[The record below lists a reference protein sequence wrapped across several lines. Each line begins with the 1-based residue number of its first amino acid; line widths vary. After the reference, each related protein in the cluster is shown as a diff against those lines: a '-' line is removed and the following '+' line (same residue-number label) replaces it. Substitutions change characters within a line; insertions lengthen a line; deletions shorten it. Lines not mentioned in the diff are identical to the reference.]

1 MKHIWSP
8 WRNTYI
14 QSAKKNCKCIFCEA
28 LTRKSDPGSL
38 IVHRGKQAFVIL
50 NRFPYTNGHVMVVP
64 YEHRSSFEE
73 LDSKTRAELMELI
86 NTSTRVLRSLY
97 CPEGFNIGANLG
109 AAAGAGVIGHVH
121 FHVVPRWVGDSNFMS
136 TVGEV
141 RVLPEELGVT
151 LQRVQEAWKS

>member
-14 QSAKKNCKCIFCEA
+14 QSDKKKCKCIFCEA
-28 LTRKSDPGSL
+28 LTLKNDPESL
-38 IVHRGKQAFVIL
+38 IVHRGDTGFVIL
-50 NRFPYTNGHVMVVP
+50 NRFPYTSGHVMVVP
-64 YEHRSSFEE
+64 YVHEPSFEE
-73 LDSKTRAELMELI
+73 LDQKTRAELMELI

-97 CPEGFNIGANLG
+97 SPEGFNIGANLG

-136 TVGEV
+136 TVGDV

-151 LQRVQEAWKS
+151 LQRIQHAWKA